1 MANCNNYF
9 KEFDGK
15 IQLTKTRKD
24 NLKKSRKELRN
35 RVRKWFKEN
44 KPDEIQPKFEGQGS
58 FSMNTII
65 NPIPR
70 KEIVNGEEVTI
81 LSYDIDDGI
90 YFIGNED
97 KDERVSPITYHKWI
111 YKAVEGHTSRD
122 PIDKNTCIRTLF
134 SDGRNIDQPI
144 YYKQGETPELAH
156 KRDGWIDSDPKA
168 FTDWF
173 EERVDDNSQLRRLV
187 RYGKAWCD
195 NRRYLNN
202 SKPMPSGLVI
212 TILFTENIVLRK
224 DRDDIA
230 LKETLLNIHRNLKN
244 NFECRRPTSP
254 KGENLLKDYTHQEY
268 FLNCLSKFI
277 DDATEA
283 LKEKNFMASTLL
295 WRKHL
300 SERFPLG
307 ENKVE
312 ESNNT
317 RGLVSLIPPYTKPYA
332 E

>member
-70 KEIVNGEEVTI
+70 KVIVNGEEVTI
-81 LSYDIDDGI
+81 LSYDIDDGV

-97 KDERVSPITYHKWI
+97 KDERVSPTTYHKWI

-122 PIDKNTCIRTLF
+122 PFDKNTCIRTLF

-230 LKETLLNIHRNLKN
+230 LKETLLNIQRNLKN

-283 LKEKNFMASTLL
+283 LKEKNFMDSTLL

-307 ENKVE
+307 ENKVD

>member
-1 MANCNNYF
+1 
-9 KEFDGK
+9 
-15 IQLTKTRKD
+15 
-24 NLKKSRKELRN
+24 
-35 RVRKWFKEN
+35 
-44 KPDEIQPKFEGQGS
+44 
-58 FSMNTII
+58 
-65 NPIPR
+65 
-70 KEIVNGEEVTI
+70 
-81 LSYDIDDGI
+81 
-90 YFIGNED
+90 
-97 KDERVSPITYHKWI
+97 
-111 YKAVEGHTSRD
+111 
-122 PIDKNTCIRTLF
+122 
-134 SDGRNIDQPI
+134 QPI

-268 FLNCLSKFI
+268 FLNCLSKF
-277 DDATEA
+277 
-283 LKEKNFMASTLL
+283 
-295 WRKHL
+295 
-300 SERFPLG
+300 
-307 ENKVE
+307 
-312 ESNNT
+312 
-317 RGLVSLIPPYTKPYA
+317 
-332 E
+332 